1 MKKFKEGMYYV
12 DTIKPSFISVIGGE
26 DFTEMIGDF
35 SAFTDLGVDF
45 DGDYVQLINMPD
57 NKGFIIVPNPVTD
70 GRFIRL
76 NEILK
81 NKEEEEMS
89 EVENSKGLTLEER
102 IKQLEQEKAELQ
114 IQIKNQEKYDE
125 IRKIGD
131 ELALYMKALQ
141 DSGFSRD
148 EAMQIFM
155 ITSMNAVIPPFL
167 RR

>member
-1 MKKFKEGMYYV
+1 MSEEKIKVTSAEIIVTCKPKKNPYYEIKYLEGGKDEY
-12 DTIKPSFISVIGGE
+12 TIGYGSY
-26 DFTEMIGDF
+26 
-35 SAFTDLGVDF
+35 DLGLVNHWYNDCF
-45 DGDYVQLINMPD
+45 E
-57 NKGFIIVPNPVTD
+57 IVT
-70 GRFIRL
+70 GG
-76 NEILK
+76 LK
-81 NKEEEEMS
+81 
-89 EVENSKGLTLEER
+89 LAER
-102 IKQLEQEKAELQ
+102 IRQLEKEKAALEL
-114 IQIKNQEKYDE
+114 QIKNQEKYDE

>member
-1 MKKFKEGMYYV
+1 MSEEKIKVTSAEIIVTCKPNKNPYYEIKYLEV
-12 DTIKPSFISVIGGE
+12 GTDEYTIGYGSY
-26 DFTEMIGDF
+26 
-35 SAFTDLGVDF
+35 DLGLVNDWYNNCF
-45 DGDYVQLINMPD
+45 EFVTEELKPAERIRQL
-57 NKGFIIVPNPVTD
+57 
-70 GRFIRL
+70 
-76 NEILK
+76 
-81 NKEEEEMS
+81 EEE
-89 EVENSKGLTLEER
+89 KAALE
-102 IKQLEQEKAELQ
+102 L
-114 IQIKNQEKYDE
+114 QIKNQEKYDE

>member
-1 MKKFKEGMYYV
+1 MSEEKIKVTSAEIIVTCKPKKNPYYEIKYLEV
-12 DTIKPSFISVIGGE
+12 GKDEYTIGYGSY
-26 DFTEMIGDF
+26 
-35 SAFTDLGVDF
+35 DLG
-45 DGDYVQLINMPD
+45 
-57 NKGFIIVPNPVTD
+57 IVNDWYNNCFEFVTK
-70 GRFIRL
+70 
-76 NEILK
+76 ELK
-81 NKEEEEMS
+81 PA
-89 EVENSKGLTLEER
+89 ER
-102 IKQLEQEKAELQ
+102 IYQLEKEKAELQ
-114 IQIKNQEKYDE
+114 LQIKNQEKYDE

>member
-1 MKKFKEGMYYV
+1 MSEEKIKVTSAEIIVTCKPKKNPYYE
-12 DTIKPSFISVIGGE
+12 IKYLEVGTDEYAIGYG
-26 DFTEMIGDF
+26 
-35 SAFTDLGVDF
+35 SYDLGLVNDWYNNCF
-45 DGDYVQLINMPD
+45 E
-57 NKGFIIVPNPVTD
+57 IVT
-70 GRFIRL
+70 
-76 NEILK
+76 
-81 NKEEEEMS
+81 EE
-89 EVENSKGLTLEER
+89 LTPAER
-102 IKQLEQEKAELQ
+102 IRRLEKEKAALELQ
-114 IQIKNQEKYDE
+114 IKKRAKYDE

>member
-1 MKKFKEGMYYV
+1 MKYFKEGDYYINLV
-12 DTIKPSFISVIGGE
+12 HPSLRSVIDDE
-26 DFTEMIGDF
+26 DFTDMIGDF
-35 SAFTDLGVDF
+35 SKFSYLGVDVM
-45 DGDYVQLINMPD
+45 DDTIRLINTPD
-57 NKGFIIVPNPVTD
+57 KGFIFVRHPSVD
-70 GRFIRL
+70 GRFIKP

-81 NKEEEEMS
+81 FKEEKDMEEMRMKR
-89 EVENSKGLTLEER
+89 ELTPEER
-102 IKQLEQEKAELQ
+102 IEQLEKEKEMSQ
-114 IQIKNQEKYDE
+114 KQIKNHAKYDE

>member
-1 MKKFKEGMYYV
+1 MKKFKDGMYYV

-45 DGDYVQLINMPD
+45 DGDYVQLINTPD
-57 NKGFIIVPNPVTD
+57 NKGFIIVPNPVID

-89 EVENSKGLTLEER
+89 EVENNKGLTLEER

-114 IQIKNQEKYDE
+114 IQIKKQAKYDE
-125 IRKIGD
+125 IRKVGD
-131 ELALYMKALQ
+131 DLALAVKAIQ
-141 DSGFSRD
+141 DSGFSRN
-148 EAMQIFM
+148 EAMNIFLVTM
-155 ITSMNAVIPPFL
+155 GGSIRI
-167 RR
+167 